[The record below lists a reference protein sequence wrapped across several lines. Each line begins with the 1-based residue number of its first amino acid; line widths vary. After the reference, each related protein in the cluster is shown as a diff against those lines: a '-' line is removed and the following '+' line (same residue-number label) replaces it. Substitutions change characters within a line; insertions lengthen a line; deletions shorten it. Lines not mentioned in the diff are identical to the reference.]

1 MTTAAKPAVDHGY
14 NADEKATERESAD
27 VVIGGQTFRRRR
39 KNWNVTRQM
48 RELLNAQQRA
58 GDRQQALQRKFD
70 ELDGTAAERLRLD
83 AAGAAETDRQRM
95 IAKAERLDE
104 QLDALDADELV
115 EQLDDLRA
123 QLNAEADKADEAAFG
138 LISLL
143 LVEPRSEGDVEVTN
157 PPIAFLKESLDVVD
171 AGKLAAKLTSGG
183 EPDPTQPTAT
193 S

>member
-95 IAKAERLDE
+95 IAKAERLD
-104 QLDALDADELV
+104 
-115 EQLDDLRA
+115 DLRA